1 MKKLLLFAFM
11 LGFVSPCVLAKAVTN
26 PLFMPSEG
34 QILSDTV
41 ATFQDTTDG
50 DSNKI
55 YTLREALSFG
65 ITDRLQLG
73 GYIGYSKLDNT
84 DTKDFTNP
92 GVFAILRIWNIGLDI
107 DLGGRIEFDAF
118 DDFTE
123 GGVADG
129 TDKYGFFARAGA
141 DLGIFYLGAIG
152 GLDYWDGLNARLM
165 SKHNDSEIYNANLK
179 AFAIFDVMDIIGF
192 GGEAGYKVYDLGGDS
207 YYKGYFLTA
216 RLDIN
221 PLPSRLGVT
230 AFATFEDVEHQDEN
244 YTLGLNLKLAI

>member
-1 MKKLLLFAFM
+1 MKKLLLFILM
-11 LGFVSPCVLAKAVTN
+11 LGFISPFVLAKAVTN

-34 QILSDTV
+34 QILSDTLV
-41 ATFQDTTDG
+41 TFQDTTDG
-50 DSNKI
+50 NSNKV

-73 GYIGYSKLDNT
+73 GYIGYSKLDDT

-152 GLDYWDGLNARLM
+152 GLDYWDGLNAKLM
-165 SKHNDSEIYNANLK
+165 SKNDDNKIYNGNLK
-179 AFAIFDVMDIIGF
+179 AFAIFDVMDIVGV

-221 PLPSRLGVT
+221 PLPSRLGLT
-230 AFATFEDVEHQDEN
+230 AFATFEDIEHQDDT
-244 YTLGLNLKLAI
+244 YTLGLNLKVAI